1 MISKVRRFQQNCFGH
16 LRAPASAPV
25 TSLFECSAFRIK
37 RPSLRIVCST
47 FRRDARFCG
56 ALSVAPSFATFTVT
70 EKFIVFCAAAQ
81 SGAGRP

>member
-56 ALSVAPSFATFTVT
+56 AVSVARVSLPAWIEMGEGHRWCVDS
-70 EKFIVFCAAAQ
+70 
-81 SGAGRP
+81 P